1 MRRTDEADIR
11 VNIPTV
17 SRRQAVVR
25 YRATTAED
33 GHATEPGAFTIANY
47 GKVNPTLVD
56 GVKVTP
62 EGRELV
68 LPHGAVFTVADRSF
82 RVEYVWG
89 RTPGHAA
96 GLQRRLDRE
105 REAGLVVGGDVEN
118 MDPSKAHAGLGS
130 ADATQDLSKFV
141 RVASKKARGRA
152 FGQQPRR
159 LESVQENGPACGLF
173 KTLSNERAVA
183 PVKLAN
189 LPSLPKGKIEVQD
202 QPRASSNQED
212 AMKVDSPAPAPALA
226 PHAPAEEES
235 CIVEVASAGTSVPSI
250 SSQPILTFSPE
261 EEAESPM
268 EDVGPD
274 VFPTPSPPSD
284 IAPTLSSSAPTGE
297 DMTTGSVNF
306 EAIRKGDEAYAML
319 GKIVD
324 QMERDQPTP
333 SMPTPIRTGINS
345 AATELLRVREMRN
358 PTEALPTP
366 LKTGIQV
373 SASALE
379 AAQVAKPP
387 AKALAT
393 PMRAGIVDAAAAM
406 NEHQAAKVPAQSLPT
421 PMRAGIQVSASAFEA
436 AQVAKPPA
444 KALAT
449 PMRAGIVDAAAAMN
463 EHQAAKVPAQS
474 LPTPMRAGIQVSASA
489 FEAAQV
495 AKLPTKGLATPM
507 RAGIVDAAAA
517 MNEHQAAKVP
527 AQSLP
532 TPMRAGIQVS
542 ASAFEAAQVAKLPTK
557 GLATPMRAGIV
568 DAAAAMN
575 EHQAAKVPAKT
586 IPTPMKNGIV
596 ASVSNIQQAQAARQ
610 PGISLPTPLKASIS
624 TAASIFTERQLH
636 ACPDVSMPTPVKTD
650 IALAAVEVTNRRVHN
665 AYAGSLT
672 TPMRSG
678 IAQSAA
684 LLKENQIAKIPS
696 RALSTPLKT
705 CIAESAAAIHENQ
718 AVKQP
723 TKALPT
729 PVRADIS
736 LAASAFEG
744 ERASKTEQAAASIG
758 KKAELFSRSLTMEAM
773 ENKADIQ
780 EFSNDN
786 PKMEEIFENDA
797 IVIEREDVNLG
808 GEVQATNENIIEVP
822 IDDLALGFRTNED
835 IIEVSIDD
843 LGLGFKSIND
853 INNDDESKH
862 TEDINDDNDDDD
874 TATDVEDLSLIEENF
889 SKISDEDVEDA
900 SKPSE
905 DAKYDGED
913 AATIVEESSSVPAE
927 DGSGEII
934 MEDIIE
940 CPPEQNPNGDIAENG
955 NDRLSPGHI
964 ESMSYRELR
973 SSCKEHGLPANG
985 KAADLKSRLLSVIG
999 STGTPASSDDADMT
1013 ETGEPAPS
1021 VPEVDG
1027 GGSDSSEAGGPENA
1041 RPDVDGMSYTELR
1054 STCKELGLPANG
1066 KGAALKDR
1074 LAKHFQA
1081 LGGAASGEKRGI
1093 DHVADAV
1100 DAVDGAAGAG
1110 TKRQRRQEADE
1121 EAEEAGEEAVDYKR
1135 MTVAQLRAELEGRGL
1150 DTSGR
1155 KADLVARL
1163 QNEGIG
1169 EEKGKGAAPAFSEMK
1184 VAQLRKECAQRQ
1196 LDARGRKAELVA
1208 RLEEATS

>member
-118 MDPSKAHAGLGS
+118 MDPSKARAGLGS

-268 EDVGPD
+268 KDVGPD

-324 QMERDQPTP
+324 QMERDQPAP

-373 SASALE
+373 SASA
-379 AAQVAKPP
+379 
-387 AKALAT
+387 
-393 PMRAGIVDAAAAM
+393 
-406 NEHQAAKVPAQSLPT
+406 
-421 PMRAGIQVSASAFEA
+421 FEA

-444 KALAT
+444 KA
-449 PMRAGIVDAAAAMN
+449 
-463 EHQAAKVPAQS
+463 
-474 LPTPMRAGIQVSASA
+474 
-489 FEAAQV
+489 
-495 AKLPTKGLATPM
+495 
-507 RAGIVDAAAA
+507 
-517 MNEHQAAKVP
+517 
-527 AQSLP
+527 
-532 TPMRAGIQVS
+532 
-542 ASAFEAAQVAKLPTK
+542 
-557 GLATPMRAGIV
+557 LATPMRAGIV

-684 LLKENQIAKIPS
+684 LLKKNQIAKIPS
-696 RALSTPLKT
+696 RALSSPLKT

-874 TATDVEDLSLIEENF
+874 TATDVEDLSLIEENV

-934 MEDIIE
+934 MEEVIE

-985 KAADLKSRLLSVIG
+985 KAADLKSRLLRVIG

-1013 ETGEPAPS
+1013 EAGEPAPS

-1093 DHVADAV
+1093 DDVADAV

-1121 EAEEAGEEAVDYKR
+1121 EAEEAGEDAVDYKR

-1163 QNEGIG
+1163 ENEGIG
-1169 EEKGKGAAPAFSEMK
+1169 EENGKGAAPAFSEMK

>member
-118 MDPSKAHAGLGS
+118 MDPSKARAGLGS

-268 EDVGPD
+268 KDVGPD

-324 QMERDQPTP
+324 QMERDQPAP

-373 SASALE
+373 SASAFE

-406 NEHQAAKVPAQSLPT
+406 SEHQAAKVPAQSLPT

-436 AQVAKPPA
+436 AQVAKPPT
-444 KALAT
+444 KA
-449 PMRAGIVDAAAAMN
+449 
-463 EHQAAKVPAQS
+463 
-474 LPTPMRAGIQVSASA
+474 
-489 FEAAQV
+489 
-495 AKLPTKGLATPM
+495 
-507 RAGIVDAAAA
+507 
-517 MNEHQAAKVP
+517 
-527 AQSLP
+527 
-532 TPMRAGIQVS
+532 
-542 ASAFEAAQVAKLPTK
+542 
-557 GLATPMRAGIV
+557 LATPMRAGIV

-684 LLKENQIAKIPS
+684 LLKKNQIAKIPS

-874 TATDVEDLSLIEENF
+874 TATDVEDLSLIEENV

-934 MEDIIE
+934 MEEVIE

-985 KAADLKSRLLSVIG
+985 KAADLKSRLLRVIG

-1013 ETGEPAPS
+1013 EAGEPAPS

-1093 DHVADAV
+1093 DDVADAV

-1121 EAEEAGEEAVDYKR
+1121 EAEEAGEDAVDYKR

-1163 QNEGIG
+1163 ENEGIG
-1169 EEKGKGAAPAFSEMK
+1169 EENGKGAAPAFSEMK

>member
-118 MDPSKAHAGLGS
+118 MDPSKARAGLGS

-324 QMERDQPTP
+324 QMERDQPAP

-366 LKTGIQV
+366 LKT
-373 SASALE
+373 
-379 AAQVAKPP
+379 
-387 AKALAT
+387 
-393 PMRAGIVDAAAAM
+393 
-406 NEHQAAKVPAQSLPT
+406 
-421 PMRAGIQVSASAFEA
+421 GIQVSASAFEA

-568 DAAAAMN
+568 DAAAAMS

-596 ASVSNIQQAQAARQ
+596 ASVLNIQQAQAARQ

-874 TATDVEDLSLIEENF
+874 TATDVEDLSLIEENV

-934 MEDIIE
+934 MEEVIE

-973 SSCKEHGLPANG
+973 SSCKEHGLAANG

-1013 ETGEPAPS
+1013 EAGEPAPLVS
-1021 VPEVDG
+1021 EVDG

-1093 DHVADAV
+1093 DDVADAV

-1169 EEKGKGAAPAFSEMK
+1169 EENGKGAAPAFSEMK

-1208 RLEEATS
+1208 RLEEATY

>member
-118 MDPSKAHAGLGS
+118 MDPSKARAGLGS

-202 QPRASSNQED
+202 QPHASSNQED

-324 QMERDQPTP
+324 QMERDQPAP

-406 NEHQAAKVPAQSLPT
+406 SEHQAAKVPAQSLPT

-436 AQVAKPPA
+436 AQVAKPPT
-444 KALAT
+444 KA
-449 PMRAGIVDAAAAMN
+449 
-463 EHQAAKVPAQS
+463 
-474 LPTPMRAGIQVSASA
+474 
-489 FEAAQV
+489 
-495 AKLPTKGLATPM
+495 
-507 RAGIVDAAAA
+507 
-517 MNEHQAAKVP
+517 
-527 AQSLP
+527 
-532 TPMRAGIQVS
+532 
-542 ASAFEAAQVAKLPTK
+542 
-557 GLATPMRAGIV
+557 LATPMRAGIV

-696 RALSTPLKT
+696 RALSSPLKT

-874 TATDVEDLSLIEENF
+874 TATDVEDLSLIEENV

-934 MEDIIE
+934 MEEVIE

-1013 ETGEPAPS
+1013 EAGEPAPS

-1093 DHVADAV
+1093 DDVADAV

-1163 QNEGIG
+1163 ENEGIG
-1169 EEKGKGAAPAFSEMK
+1169 EENGKGAAPAFSEMK

-1208 RLEEATS
+1208 RLEEAT

>member
-495 AKLPTKGLATPM
+495 AKPP
-507 RAGIVDAAAA
+507 
-517 MNEHQAAKVP
+517 AK
-527 AQSLP
+527 A
-532 TPMRAGIQVS
+532 
-542 ASAFEAAQVAKLPTK
+542 
-557 GLATPMRAGIV
+557 LATPMRAGIV

>member
-387 AKALAT
+387 AKA
-393 PMRAGIVDAAAAM
+393 
-406 NEHQAAKVPAQSLPT
+406 
-421 PMRAGIQVSASAFEA
+421 
-436 AQVAKPPA
+436 
-444 KALAT
+444 
-449 PMRAGIVDAAAAMN
+449 
-463 EHQAAKVPAQS
+463 
-474 LPTPMRAGIQVSASA
+474 
-489 FEAAQV
+489 
-495 AKLPTKGLATPM
+495 
-507 RAGIVDAAAA
+507 
-517 MNEHQAAKVP
+517 
-527 AQSLP
+527 
-532 TPMRAGIQVS
+532 
-542 ASAFEAAQVAKLPTK
+542 
-557 GLATPMRAGIV
+557 LATPMRAGIV

>member
-387 AKALAT
+387 AKA
-393 PMRAGIVDAAAAM
+393 
-406 NEHQAAKVPAQSLPT
+406 
-421 PMRAGIQVSASAFEA
+421 
-436 AQVAKPPA
+436 
-444 KALAT
+444 
-449 PMRAGIVDAAAAMN
+449 
-463 EHQAAKVPAQS
+463 
-474 LPTPMRAGIQVSASA
+474 
-489 FEAAQV
+489 
-495 AKLPTKGLATPM
+495 LATPM

>member
-1 MRRTDEADIR
+1 MATVAPASAFVQADPMNIDPAGPQTLAAQIVVVRRNGKDASSRLDLFRDEGDLVVGRTDEADIR

-130 ADATQDLSKFV
+130 VDATQDLSKFV
-141 RVASKKARGRA
+141 RVASKKASGRA

-324 QMERDQPTP
+324 QMERDQPAP

-373 SASALE
+373 SASAFE

-463 EHQAAKVPAQS
+463 EHQAAKVPA
-474 LPTPMRAGIQVSASA
+474 R
-489 FEAAQV
+489 
-495 AKLPTKGLATPM
+495 
-507 RAGIVDAAAA
+507 
-517 MNEHQAAKVP
+517 
-527 AQSLP
+527 
-532 TPMRAGIQVS
+532 
-542 ASAFEAAQVAKLPTK
+542 
-557 GLATPMRAGIV
+557 
-568 DAAAAMN
+568 
-575 EHQAAKVPAKT
+575 T

-650 IALAAVEVTNRRVHN
+650 IALAAVELTNRRVHN

-862 TEDINDDNDDDD
+862 TGDINDDNDDDD
-874 TATDVEDLSLIEENF
+874 TATDVEDLSLIEENV

-934 MEDIIE
+934 MEEVIE

-1013 ETGEPAPS
+1013 EAGEPAPS

-1093 DHVADAV
+1093 DDVADAV

-1169 EEKGKGAAPAFSEMK
+1169 EEKRKGAAPAFSEMK

>member
-1 MRRTDEADIR
+1 M
-11 VNIPTV
+11 
-17 SRRQAVVR
+17 VR

-130 ADATQDLSKFV
+130 VDATQDLSKFV
-141 RVASKKARGRA
+141 RVASKKASGRA

-324 QMERDQPTP
+324 QMERDQPAP

-373 SASALE
+373 SASA
-379 AAQVAKPP
+379 
-387 AKALAT
+387 
-393 PMRAGIVDAAAAM
+393 
-406 NEHQAAKVPAQSLPT
+406 
-421 PMRAGIQVSASAFEA
+421 FEA

-449 PMRAGIVDAAAAMN
+449 PMRAGIVGAAAAMN

-495 AKLPTKGLATPM
+495 AKLPTKA
-507 RAGIVDAAAA
+507 
-517 MNEHQAAKVP
+517 
-527 AQSLP
+527 
-532 TPMRAGIQVS
+532 
-542 ASAFEAAQVAKLPTK
+542 
-557 GLATPMRAGIV
+557 LATPMRAGIV

-862 TEDINDDNDDDD
+862 TGDINDDNDDDD
-874 TATDVEDLSLIEENF
+874 TATDVEDLSLIEENV

-934 MEDIIE
+934 MEEVIE

-1013 ETGEPAPS
+1013 EAGEPAPS

-1093 DHVADAV
+1093 DDVADAV

-1196 LDARGRKAELVA
+1196 LNARGRKAELVA

>member
-444 KALAT
+444 KA
-449 PMRAGIVDAAAAMN
+449 
-463 EHQAAKVPAQS
+463 
-474 LPTPMRAGIQVSASA
+474 
-489 FEAAQV
+489 
-495 AKLPTKGLATPM
+495 LATPM

>member
-1 MRRTDEADIR
+1 M
-11 VNIPTV
+11 
-17 SRRQAVVR
+17 VR

-387 AKALAT
+387 AKA
-393 PMRAGIVDAAAAM
+393 
-406 NEHQAAKVPAQSLPT
+406 
-421 PMRAGIQVSASAFEA
+421 
-436 AQVAKPPA
+436 
-444 KALAT
+444 
-449 PMRAGIVDAAAAMN
+449 
-463 EHQAAKVPAQS
+463 
-474 LPTPMRAGIQVSASA
+474 
-489 FEAAQV
+489 
-495 AKLPTKGLATPM
+495 
-507 RAGIVDAAAA
+507 
-517 MNEHQAAKVP
+517 
-527 AQSLP
+527 
-532 TPMRAGIQVS
+532 
-542 ASAFEAAQVAKLPTK
+542 
-557 GLATPMRAGIV
+557 LATPMRAGIV

>member
-387 AKALAT
+387 AKA
-393 PMRAGIVDAAAAM
+393 
-406 NEHQAAKVPAQSLPT
+406 
-421 PMRAGIQVSASAFEA
+421 
-436 AQVAKPPA
+436 
-444 KALAT
+444 
-449 PMRAGIVDAAAAMN
+449 
-463 EHQAAKVPAQS
+463 
-474 LPTPMRAGIQVSASA
+474 
-489 FEAAQV
+489 
-495 AKLPTKGLATPM
+495 LATPM

-1027 GGSDSSEAGGPENA
+1027 GGSDSSEAGG

-1184 VAQLRKECAQRQ
+1184 VEQLRKECAQRQ

>member
-1 MRRTDEADIR
+1 M
-11 VNIPTV
+11 
-17 SRRQAVVR
+17 VR

-130 ADATQDLSKFV
+130 VDATQDLSKFV
-141 RVASKKARGRA
+141 RVASKKASGRA

-324 QMERDQPTP
+324 QMERDQPAP

-366 LKTGIQV
+366 LKT
-373 SASALE
+373 
-379 AAQVAKPP
+379 
-387 AKALAT
+387 
-393 PMRAGIVDAAAAM
+393 
-406 NEHQAAKVPAQSLPT
+406 
-421 PMRAGIQVSASAFEA
+421 GIQVSASAFEA

-463 EHQAAKVPAQS
+463 EHQAAKVPA
-474 LPTPMRAGIQVSASA
+474 R
-489 FEAAQV
+489 
-495 AKLPTKGLATPM
+495 
-507 RAGIVDAAAA
+507 
-517 MNEHQAAKVP
+517 
-527 AQSLP
+527 
-532 TPMRAGIQVS
+532 
-542 ASAFEAAQVAKLPTK
+542 
-557 GLATPMRAGIV
+557 
-568 DAAAAMN
+568 
-575 EHQAAKVPAKT
+575 T

-862 TEDINDDNDDDD
+862 TGDINDDNDDDD
-874 TATDVEDLSLIEENF
+874 TATDVEDLSLIEENV

-934 MEDIIE
+934 MEEVIE

-1013 ETGEPAPS
+1013 EAGEPAPS

-1027 GGSDSSEAGGPENA
+1027 GGSDSSEAGGPDNA

-1093 DHVADAV
+1093 DDVADAV